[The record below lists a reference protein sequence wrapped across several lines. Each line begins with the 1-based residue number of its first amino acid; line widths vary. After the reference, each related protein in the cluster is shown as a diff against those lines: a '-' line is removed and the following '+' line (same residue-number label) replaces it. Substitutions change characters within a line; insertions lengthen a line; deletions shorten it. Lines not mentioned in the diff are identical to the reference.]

1 MNRLPPT
8 PGQQPGRQ
16 PERATRP
23 PPGMTPSLR
32 NGYLVVQDG
41 SDTWLWRQVGSALP
55 KLDELREA
63 GETARPSS
71 GSLVRDL
78 FALLFKARPVLRQPR
93 TPSQEVRHRILT
105 SVLESPEYRRL
116 RATTR
121 LRALPAAEA
130 AAEVFAR
137 LLADWPAELD
147 PGQAPGQPQ
156 GTPCPAQG
164 ASGSPTASPP
174 AAQQASDR
182 LDTLV
187 RQLLRA
193 AAARAEEVVACVEGW
208 GTAPGNGA
216 GASLADAAALAQR
229 VQQSDLLRRIALMA
243 GRIKRLA
250 VSKHRLRVRHGTDE
264 VVSIETGRDL
274 SRVLPQELVA
284 LRHPVLRRE
293 FLRRFAEGSLLQVQ
307 LEGREALG
315 QGPMIVC
322 LDSSGSMAGAREA
335 WAKAVALA
343 LLHVA
348 AQERRDYALVHFG
361 SRDELRVFRFGRG
374 HATAEQV
381 VEALGFA
388 FHGGTDFEAP
398 LRQAM
403 DLVLTSTFVRA
414 DVVFLTDGECQ
425 LSSPALAEVL
435 ATKARRQVRI
445 FSVLIDLPDGS
456 SGSPSD
462 RSLRQFSDEVCRLTD
477 LAQDAGVLEGLFGRS

>member
-1 MNRLPPT
+1 MNRLPLT
-8 PGQQPGRQ
+8 PGPGS
-16 PERATRP
+16 RP
-23 PPGMTPSLR
+23 APSL
-32 NGYLVVQDG
+32 NGYLVRQDG
-41 SDTWLWRQVGSALP
+41 SDAWLWRQVRAALP

-63 GETARPSS
+63 GERARPGS

-105 SVLESPEYRRL
+105 SVQESPEYRRL

-121 LRALPAAEA
+121 LQALPAAEA
-130 AAEVFAR
+130 AAEAFAK
-137 LLADWPAELD
+137 LSADWPAELD
-147 PGQAPGQPQ
+147 PGTTPATCPAASGTGQGTTPAPG
-156 GTPCPAQG
+156 
-164 ASGSPTASPP
+164 PTWAT
-174 AAQQASDR
+174 DR

-193 AAARAEEVVACVEGW
+193 AAARAEQVVAFVEGW
-208 GTAPGNGA
+208 GTAPGPGA
-216 GASLADAAALAQR
+216 TSSLTDVAALARR
-229 VQQSDLLRRIALMA
+229 VQESDLLRRVALMA
-243 GRIKRLA
+243 GRIKHLA
-250 VSKHRLRVRHGTDE
+250 VSKHRLRTRHGTDE
-264 VVSIETGRDL
+264 VVSIETGREL
-274 SRVLPQELVA
+274 SRILPQELVA

-293 FLRRFAEGSLLQVQ
+293 FFRRFAEGSLLQVQ

-322 LDSSGSMAGAREA
+322 LDSSGSMQGVREA

-348 AQERRDYALVHFG
+348 ARERRDYALIHFG
-361 SRDELRVFRFGRG
+361 SREELRVFRFDRG

-398 LRQAM
+398 LGKAV
-403 DLVLTSTFVRA
+403 DLVLSSRFNRA

-435 ATKARRQVRI
+435 ATKAKRQVRI

-462 RSLRQFSDEVCRLTD
+462 RTLRQFSDEVCRLTE
-477 LAQDAGVLEGLFGRS
+477 LAQDAVVLGRLFGRS